1 MTGLEHDLGEH
12 VVSGPRDLGA
22 ALREADWDSLLPR
35 LVAHAEWRL
44 RRVGWAA
51 GEDREPSAMAVHQV
65 INTAVVRCLEGRR
78 HWSDSCA
85 DLEVFLKG
93 VVDNLVWTAKKA
105 ALRDK
110 AAPAPDA
117 GVEAA
122 DDCPSAEDMLAAEQ
136 GRAAI
141 CAAFE
146 ACVDDDAK
154 LEDLYLAI
162 LDGHVKRDDIART
175 LGWSSEQVSAARVK
189 LKRRLLAKF
198 PQMFATTKKTSK
210 S

>member
-1 MTGLEHDLGEH
+1 
-12 VVSGPRDLGA
+12 
-22 ALREADWDSLLPR
+22 
-35 LVAHAEWRL
+35 
-44 RRVGWAA
+44 
-51 GEDREPSAMAVHQV
+51 
-65 INTAVVRCLEGRR
+65 
-78 HWSDSCA
+78 
-85 DLEVFLKG
+85 
-93 VVDNLVWTAKKA
+93 
-105 ALRDK
+105 
-110 AAPAPDA
+110 
-117 GVEAA
+117 
-122 DDCPSAEDMLAAEQ
+122 MLAAEQ